1 MTISSDMNIMKKWNV
16 MLFVVEYLI
25 YDILT
30 HVCR

>member
-16 MLFVVEYLI
+16 MLSVVEYLV

-30 HVCR
+30 HVCC